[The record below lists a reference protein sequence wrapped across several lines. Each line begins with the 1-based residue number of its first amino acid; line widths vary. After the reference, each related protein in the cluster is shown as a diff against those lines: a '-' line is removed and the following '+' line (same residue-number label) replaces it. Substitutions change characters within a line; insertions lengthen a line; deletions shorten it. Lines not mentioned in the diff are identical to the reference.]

1 MLLCMGMTVRYMSDN
16 SRLVYRLINLV
27 IVYYVDVTS
36 KVSEEMRLRLAGHNK
51 GLLPGQP
58 LAYIKT
64 FDIARLDF
72 IDTGAKGEIPAPNA
86 AAYLN

>member
-1 MLLCMGMTVRYMSDN
+1 MTCQTTLGLSLGL
-16 SRLVYRLINLV
+16 STFLT
-27 IVYYVDVTS
+27 VYYVDVAG
-36 KVSEEMRLRLAGHNK
+36 KVSEEMKTRLASHKK

-58 LAYIKT
+58 LAYIKI

-72 IDTGAKGEIPAPNA
+72 IDTGVKGEIPAPNA